1 MPSSTMPSLLTHFLS
16 VEDPR
21 DGPHLLHPLV
31 NIIAIAICGVICG
44 ADEWTEIEEFGHAKY
59 DWLKRFLDLTHGI
72 PSHDTFGR
80 VFGRLDA
87 QQFEEVFMSWVQA
100 VAEKTQGQVI
110 AIDGKTVRRS
120 HDQHLGKKAVHM
132 VSAWASA
139 NRLVLG
145 QVKVDEKSNEIT
157 AIPALLRLLDLSGC
171 IVTIDAMGC
180 QKEIAAQVVGQGG
193 DYVLA
198 VKDNQPQLAQKIEK
212 LFVHGQ
218 MPLSDLPA
226 DDVKRTEKD
235 HGRLETRSC
244 QVLDV
249 REWLFYLDRER
260 EWAGLRSIVRV
271 TAQRQIREQRSEE
284 TRYFISSLP
293 CDAPRLLQSVRDHWG
308 VENGLHWVL
317 DVAFQEDASR
327 IRKDNAAENFSR
339 LRRLALNL
347 LRNEKTAK
355 VGIKAKR
362 RMAGWDEKYLI
373 KLLSV

>member
-1 MPSSTMPSLLTHFLS
+1 MPSSTMPSLLTYFLS

-21 DGPHLLHPLV
+21 NGPALLHPLV

-44 ADEWTEIEEFGHAKY
+44 ADDWTEVEAFGHAKY
-59 DWLKRFLDLTHGI
+59 EWLKRFLDLTPGI

-80 VFGRLDA
+80 VFARLDA
-87 QQFEEVFMSWVQA
+87 QQFEEVFASWVQA
-100 VAEKTQGQVI
+100 VAEQTQGQVI
-110 AIDGKTVRRS
+110 AVDGKTLRRS
-120 HDQHLGKKAVHM
+120 HDQRLGKKAIHM

-145 QVKVDEKSNEIT
+145 QIKVDEKSNEIT

-180 QKEIAAQVVGQGG
+180 QKDIAAQVVAQGG

-198 VKDNQPQLAQKIEK
+198 VKDNQPHLGQKIET
-212 LFVHGQ
+212 LFAHRRL
-218 MPLSDLPA
+218 PLADLPA
-226 DDVKRTEKD
+226 DNVQRTEKG
-235 HGRLETRSC
+235 HGRLETRAC

-249 REWLFYLDRER
+249 REWLFYLDTER

-271 TAQRQIREQRSEE
+271 TARRQRGAEGHEE

-293 CDAPRLLQSVRDHWG
+293 CDAPRLLQAVRDHWG
-308 VENGLHWVL
+308 VENGLHGVL
-317 DVAFQEDASR
+317 DLAFHEDASR
-327 IRKDNAAENFSR
+327 IRQDNAAENFSR

-362 RMAGWDEKYLI
+362 RKAGWDEQYLL
-373 KLLSV
+373 KVLSA

>member
-1 MPSSTMPSLLTHFLS
+1 MPSSTMPSLLTHFENI
-16 VEDPR
+16 EDPR
-21 DGPHLLHPLV
+21 SGPALLHPLV

-44 ADEWTEIEEFGHAKY
+44 ADDWTEVEEFGQAKY
-59 DWLKRFLDLTHGI
+59 EWLKRFLDLTHGI

-87 QQFEEVFMSWVQA
+87 QQFEEVFMSWVQT

-120 HDQHLGKKAVHM
+120 HDQSLGKKAIHM

-157 AIPALLRLLDLSGC
+157 AIPALLRVLDLSGC

-180 QKEIAAQVVGQGG
+180 QKEIAAQVIDQEG

-198 VKDNQPQLAQKIEK
+198 VKDNQPQLSEKIAK
-212 LFVHGQ
+212 LFVHSR
-218 MPLSDLPA
+218 MPLSDLPS
-226 DDVKRTEKD
+226 DDATRTEKG

-249 REWLFYLDRER
+249 REWLYYLDTER
-260 EWAGLRSIVRV
+260 AWAGLRSIVRV
-271 TAQRQIREQRSEE
+271 TARRQVGEERSEE

-293 CDAPRLLQSVRDHWG
+293 CDAPRLLQVVRDHWG

-317 DVAFQEDASR
+317 DLAFQEDASR
-327 IRKDNAAENFSR
+327 IRKDNSPENFSR

-362 RMAGWDEKYLI
+362 RRAGWDEQYLL
-373 KLLSV
+373 KVLSA

>member
-1 MPSSTMPSLLTHFLS
+1 MPSSTMPSLLTHFLD
-16 VEDPR
+16 VTDPR

-44 ADEWTEIEEFGHAKY
+44 ADEWTEIEEFGQAKY
-59 DWLKRFLDLTHGI
+59 DWLQRFLDLRHGI

-87 QQFEEVFMSWVQA
+87 QQFEDVFMSWVQV

-120 HDQHLGKKAVHM
+120 QDQSLGKKAIHM

-157 AIPALLRLLDLSGC
+157 AIPALLRLLDLTGC

-180 QKEIAAQVVGQGG
+180 QKEIAAQVVDQGG
-193 DYVLA
+193 DYVLT
-198 VKDNQPQLAQKIEK
+198 VKDNQPQLGQKMEK
-212 LFVHGQ
+212 VFVQSQ
-218 MPLSDLPA
+218 MPYSDTPT
-226 DDVKRTEKD
+226 DEVKRTEKD
-235 HGRLETRSC
+235 HGRLETRFC
-244 QVLDV
+244 QALDV
-249 REWLFYLDRER
+249 RDWLFYLDTER
-260 EWAGLRSIVRV
+260 QWAGLRSIVRV
-271 TAQRQIREQRSEE
+271 TARRRIREELSEE

-293 CDAPRLLQSVRDHWG
+293 CDAPRLLQVIRDHWG

-317 DVAFQEDASR
+317 DVAFREDASR

-355 VGIKAKR
+355 VGIKTKR
-362 RMAGWDEKYLI
+362 RMAGWDEQYLL